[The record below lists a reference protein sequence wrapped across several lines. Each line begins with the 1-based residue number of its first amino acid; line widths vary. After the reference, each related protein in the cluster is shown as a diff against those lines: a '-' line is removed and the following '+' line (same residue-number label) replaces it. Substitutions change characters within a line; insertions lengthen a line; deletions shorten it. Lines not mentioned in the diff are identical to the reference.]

1 MIIMDLNQVMIAN
14 LMAQIGNHTNMQ
26 LDENL
31 LRHMILNSIRTI
43 RSKFYAEYGEL
54 VIACD
59 DKKYWRRDVFPYYKA
74 HRKKAREASEL
85 DWNAIFSTLNKV
97 REELKEFFPYKTIQV
112 EGAEADDIIGT
123 LCYKYGLELKP
134 SECEKILILSGDK
147 DFVQLQVFANVEQF
161 DPIRKKWIKHSN
173 PKSYLKEH
181 IARGDRGDG
190 VPNMLS
196 KDDCLIVGRQKPLR
210 RKVLDKI
217 LEGDMSDMTEEQLR
231 NYNRNQMLVDLSF
244 TPQEIR
250 DNIIERYLNIDT
262 NKRDKLFGY
271 FVNHKLKNL
280 MENIGDF

>member
-1 MIIMDLNQVMIAN
+1 MIAN

>member
-1 MIIMDLNQVMIAN
+1 MIAN

-26 LDENL
+26 LEEDL

-43 RSKFYAEYGEL
+43 RSKFHSEYGEL

-85 DWNAIFSTLNKV
+85 DWNAIFSCLNKV

-112 EGAEADDIIGT
+112 DGAEADDIIGT
-123 LCYKYGLELKP
+123 LCHEYGLELKP
-134 SECEKILILSGDK
+134 SEYEKILILSGDK
-147 DFVQLQVFANVEQF
+147 DFVQLQVYANVEQY

-173 PKSYLKEH
+173 PKAYLKEH

-190 VPNMLS
+190 IPNMLS

-210 RKVLDKI
+210 RKFLDTMLESDTPELSEELLRNYKRNQQLVDLTFTPDTIRESVLDK
-217 LEGDMSDMTEEQLR
+217 
-231 NYNRNQMLVDLSF
+231 
-244 TPQEIR
+244 
-250 DNIIERYLNIDT
+250 YLNIEV

>member
-26 LDENL
+26 LEEDL

-43 RSKFYAEYGEL
+43 RSKFHGEYGEL

-85 DWNAIFSTLNKV
+85 DWNAIFSCLNKV

-123 LCYKYGLELKP
+123 LCHEYGLELKP
-134 SECEKILILSGDK
+134 SEYEKILILSGDK
-147 DFVQLQVFANVEQF
+147 DFVQLQVYANVEQY
-161 DPIRKKWIKHSN
+161 DPIRKKWIRHSN
-173 PKSYLKEH
+173 PKAYLKEH

-210 RKVLDKI
+210 RKFLDTILESDNPELSEELLRNYKRNQQLVDLTFTPDAIRESVLDK
-217 LEGDMSDMTEEQLR
+217 
-231 NYNRNQMLVDLSF
+231 
-244 TPQEIR
+244 
-250 DNIIERYLNIDT
+250 YLNT
-262 NKRDKLFGY
+262 EVNKRDKLFGY

>member
-43 RSKFYAEYGEL
+43 RSKFHAEYGEL

>member
-1 MIIMDLNQVMIAN
+1 
-14 LMAQIGNHTNMQ
+14 MAQIGNHTNMQ
-26 LDENL
+26 LEEDL

-43 RSKFYAEYGEL
+43 RSKFHSEYGEL

-85 DWNAIFSTLNKV
+85 DWNAIFSCLNKV

-112 EGAEADDIIGT
+112 DGAEADDIIGT
-123 LCYKYGLELKP
+123 LCHEYGLELKP
-134 SECEKILILSGDK
+134 SEYEKILILSGDK
-147 DFVQLQVFANVEQF
+147 DFVQLQVYANVEQY

-173 PKSYLKEH
+173 PKAYLKEH

-210 RKVLDKI
+210 RKFLDTMLESDTPELSEELLRNYKRNQQLVDLTFTPDTIRESVLDK
-217 LEGDMSDMTEEQLR
+217 
-231 NYNRNQMLVDLSF
+231 
-244 TPQEIR
+244 
-250 DNIIERYLNIDT
+250 YLNIEV

-271 FVNHKLKNL
+271 FVNYKLKNL